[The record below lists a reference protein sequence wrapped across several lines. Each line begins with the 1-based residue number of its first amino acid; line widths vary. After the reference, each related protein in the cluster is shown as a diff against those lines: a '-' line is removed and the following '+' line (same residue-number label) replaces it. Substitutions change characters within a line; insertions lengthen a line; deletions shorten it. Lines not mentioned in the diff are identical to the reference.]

1 MATSHATAAP
11 TAVMAGTRTGSVP
24 CSPTEVGAGG
34 EGAQG
39 GGDDQAQ
46 SDAGD
51 GRGGLLRGE
60 DPGQDEVFCPG
71 GGHLAAVRGRCGLVA

>member
-24 CSPTEVGAGG
+24 CSPTEVGARG
-34 EGAQG
+34 ERAEG

-51 GRGGLLRGE
+51 GRGATTQR
-60 DPGQDEVFCPG
+60 
-71 GGHLAAVRGRCGLVA
+71 RGRGVEDGEGPGDGE